1 MSDVKTIREYHY
13 DKSKKQYHLK
23 YSSNNMED
31 VKKEINTVF
40 KKFKKNNNFDNIT
53 LNLEIIYHENGEYL
67 Y

>member
-13 DKSKKQYHLK
+13 DKKKKEYHLK

-31 VKKEINTVF
+31 VKKEINAVF

>member
-1 MSDVKTIREYHY
+1 MPDVKTIREYHY